1 VRIAITNW
9 SRRRAGGV
17 ETYLAGIVPE
27 LVRAN
32 HSVAFWHEV
41 DEPTGR
47 ERILLPEGV
56 PGWCLSD
63 LGSERAVAA
72 LRDWQPDVIYGHGL
86 LDAKLEAETLK
97 IAPAVFFAHSYY
109 GTCISG
115 AKAFKSP
122 AVRPCSRRFGWQCLL
137 HYFPHRCGGWSP
149 TTMMREYR
157 IQSRRLEILSGYRA
171 VVTHSDHMRSEYLQ
185 HGLAAD
191 RVYKLSYYAYN
202 AGNSADLAK
211 KFQAFSTSPLTI
223 QDSLAVDGSLTT
235 TRNTPHWR
243 LLFLGRMDFLK
254 GGGVFIDALPEVRA
268 SLDRTLRVTFA
279 GDGLDRGSWERKARR
294 VQALSG
300 GSQIEFVGWLNSS
313 QRDSLL
319 ADCDLL
325 VLPSLWP
332 EPFGQVGIEAGV
344 HGVPVAAFAVGGIRE
359 WLIDGV
365 NGYLAP
371 GDPPTAAGLA
381 DAIIRCL
388 RDPTTH
394 AHLCRG
400 AMEMAQH
407 FKVGEHLGELVKVFE
422 KVLRHE

>member
-1 VRIAITNW
+1 MRIAIINW
-9 SRRRAGGV
+9 SRRKTGGV
-17 ETYLAGIVPE
+17 ETYLSAVIPE
-27 LVRAN
+27 MLRFGYA
-32 HSVAFWHEV
+32 VAFWHEV
-41 DEPTGR
+41 NEPTNR
-47 ERILLPEGV
+47 EQIALPDGV
-56 PGWCLSD
+56 PAWCVSD
-63 LGSERAVAA
+63 LGPDRALAA
-72 LRDWQPDVIYGHGL
+72 LSAWQPDLIYAHGL
-86 LDAKLEAETLK
+86 VGPKLEAETLK

-115 AKAFKSP
+115 AKTFKNP
-122 AVRPCSRRFGWQCLL
+122 VVTPCRRRFGRECLV
-137 HYFPHRCGGWSP
+137 HYYPHRCGGWSP
-149 TTMMREYR
+149 VTMLREYQR
-157 IQSRRLEILSGYRA
+157 QSRRLELLSSYRA
-171 VVTHSDHMRSEYLQ
+171 IVTPSDHLRSEYIE
-185 HGLAAD
+185 HGLDRD
-191 RVYKLSYYAYN
+191 RVHKLSYYVSD
-202 AGNSADLAK
+202 AGNGSNLVKEFHAPSIL
-211 KFQAFSTSPLTI
+211 
-223 QDSLAVDGSLTT
+223 DGSLTT
-235 TRNTPHWR
+235 THTKPYWR

-254 GGGVFIDALPEVRA
+254 GGCVFLNAISDVRA
-268 SLDRTLRVTFA
+268 SLDRPLRVTFA

-294 VQALSG
+294 VQALSE

-407 FKVGEHLGELVKVFE
+407 FKVGGHLGELVKVFE
-422 KVLRHE
+422 KVLRGD